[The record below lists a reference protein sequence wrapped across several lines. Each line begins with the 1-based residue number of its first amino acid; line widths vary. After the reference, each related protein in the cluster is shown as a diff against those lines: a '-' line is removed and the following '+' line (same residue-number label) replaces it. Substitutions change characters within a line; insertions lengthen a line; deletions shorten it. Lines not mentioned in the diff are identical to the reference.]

1 MDNRRH
7 AKFYLG
13 QRDDQKQ
20 GLDSAAPDFNADL
33 HQQNDYPPGI
43 DDGLH
48 VVQDHGPENIIYL
61 QKRDQA
67 LVDESLKSQALPP
80 PEKRIY
86 GLRRATFIFTC
97 ILALIFILYIC
108 IVGVFGSLITNQAA
122 KISDLRKQTLDRPS
136 DSTNLPQTTLTAPL
150 ATATWVKV
158 ADWEFI
164 GCWEDDSSR
173 VFGDSDKEDTALTN
187 RACANFCDSFEYFG
201 TEFGAQCYCSKTPP
215 KTVAPP
221 WNCNSHCG
229 GADLT
234 SEICGGFF
242 FLSAWRRNNGTR

>member
-1 MDNRRH
+1 MDSRRH

-13 QRDDQKQ
+13 QWEHQKQ
-20 GLDSAAPDFNADL
+20 GRDSTAPEFNANL
-33 HQQNDYPPGI
+33 HRQNNYPPDI

-48 VVQDHGPENIIYL
+48 VVQDLAPENVAYL
-61 QKRDQA
+61 QKHEQA
-67 LVDESLKSQALPP
+67 LVDEGLKPQGLAPA
-80 PEKRIY
+80 ERRIY
-86 GLRRATFIFTC
+86 GLRRATFILTC
-97 ILALIFILYIC
+97 AFALILVLYIC
-108 IVGVFGSLITNQAA
+108 IVGVFGSLITNQSAE
-122 KISDLRKQTLDRPS
+122 IDHLREEAFERPS
-136 DSTNLPQTTLTAPL
+136 ASTNLPQTTLTAPL
-150 ATATWVKV
+150 ATVTWVKV

-187 RACANFCDSFEYFG
+187 RACANFCDDFEYFG
-201 TEFGAQCYCSKTPP
+201 TEFGTQCYCSKTPP

-229 GADLT
+229 GSDLT